1 MPVARHLSTSQHQR
15 RSTTQKQAIFGT
27 GKTKA
32 HVVKQIMKGK
42 CERIQIPKMTVF
54 SDVYGNIFGE

>member
-1 MPVARHLSTSQHQR
+1 LEQEKRL
-15 RSTTQKQAIFGT
+15 
-27 GKTKA
+27 TKA

-42 CERIQIPKMTVF
+42 CERIQIPKMKVF